1 MKKRTFRKGGIELRK
16 ALTWALVFLVASL
29 LFVGCAKKEKAAEEK
44 APIKIGAIVSLT
56 GPYSPLGTPEK
67 NTLEMEVEKVNKAGG
82 VNGHKIELIIEDD
95 GTDEAKTVAAATK
108 LIEKDKVV
116 ALIGPTGTG
125 QTMAI
130 RKQVEDAKIPN
141 VSMAGGN
148 IITDQLSKWVF
159 VTPPSNRIV
168 VPFTLNYL
176 KEKGYT
182 KIGLIT
188 DSGGFGKDGK
198 AVIEEEVKNYG
209 MTIVAN
215 ETYNPTDVD
224 MKAQLTKIK
233 GTDAEVIVAWTA
245 GKGASIIAKNAKELG
260 IDLPLVFSHGVA
272 MEAFI
277 KGAGEAANGVI
288 FPIGGR
294 VLIPDSFT
302 EESELKKVTQEYVND
317 YTSKYGETQSTFG
330 GHAYD
335 AFHIIVN
342 ALEKLDL
349 EEYDLTSE
357 ADLAKLRSD
366 LRDAI
371 EKTTDFPGIA
381 GTFTYTPT
389 DHMGLS
395 EEDLTMIEVKD
406 GKWVEAK

>member
-1 MKKRTFRKGGIELRK
+1 MKRL
-16 ALTWALVFLVASL
+16 LTLLLVFSL
-29 LFVGCAKKEKAAEEK
+29 FISLGLAGCKKAVKEGAEEAVK
-44 APIKIGAIVSLT
+44 KTPIKIGAIVSET
-56 GPYSPLGTPEK
+56 GPYAGLGVPEK
-67 NTLEMEVEKVNKAGG
+67 NTLEMEVKKINEAGG
-82 VNGHKIELIIEDD
+82 INGHKVELIIEDD

-130 RKQVEDAKIPN
+130 RQQVEEAEIPN

-148 IITDQLSKWVF
+148 VITDQLSKWVF

-168 VPFTLNYL
+168 VPFTLQYL
-176 KEKGYT
+176 KDEGWT

-209 MTIVAN
+209 LEIVAN

-233 GTDAEVIVAWTA
+233 GTNAQVVLAWTA
-245 GKGASIIAKNAKELG
+245 GKGASIIAKNVKELG
-260 IDLPLVFSHGVA
+260 MEIPLVVSHGIG
-272 MEAFI
+272 MKAFI
-277 KGAGEAANGVI
+277 DGAGDAAEGVI

-294 VLIPDSFT
+294 VLVPDTFT

-317 YTSKYGETQSTFG
+317 YTSTYNDTQSTFG

-335 AFHIIVN
+335 AFHITVN
-342 ALEKLDL
+342 ALKALDLEKLDP
-349 EEYDLTSE
+349 ETN
-357 ADLAKLRSD
+357 LAELRKA

-381 GTFTYTPT
+381 GTFTYTPA

-395 EEDLTMIEVKD
+395 KDDLNMLVIRD
-406 GKWVEAK
+406 GKWELAE

>member
-1 MKKRTFRKGGIELRK
+1 MKKFLILLVVL
-16 ALTWALVFLVASL
+16 ALFLSL
-29 LFVGCAKKEKAAEEK
+29 GLAGCKKAAEEGAEEAEK
-44 APIKIGAIVSLT
+44 TPIKIGAIVSET
-56 GPYSPLGTPEK
+56 GPYAGLGVPEK
-67 NTLEMEVEKVNKAGG
+67 NTLEMEVKKINEAGG
-82 VNGHKIELIIEDD
+82 INGHKIELIIEDD
-95 GTDEAKTVAAATK
+95 ATDEAKTVAAATK

-130 RKQVEDAKIPN
+130 RQQVEEAEIPN

-148 IITDQLSKWVF
+148 VITDQLSQWVF

-168 VPFTLNYL
+168 VPFALEYL
-176 KEKGYT
+176 KNKGWT
-182 KIGLIT
+182 KVGLIT

-198 AVIEEEVKNYG
+198 AVIEEEADNYG
-209 MTIVAN
+209 IEIVAN

-233 GTDAEVIVAWTA
+233 GTDAQVVLAWTA
-245 GKGASIIAKNAKELG
+245 GKGASIIAKNVKELG
-260 IDLPLVFSHGVA
+260 MEIPLVVSHGIG
-272 MEAFI
+272 MKAFI
-277 KGAGEAANGVI
+277 DGAGDAAEGVI

-294 VLIPDSFT
+294 VLVPESFT
-302 EESELKKVTQEYVND
+302 EESELKKVTQEYANN
-317 YTSKYGETQSTFG
+317 YTSTYNEPPSTFG

-342 ALEKLDL
+342 ALKTLDL
-349 EEYDLTSE
+349 ETLDPETN
-357 ADLAKLRSD
+357 LAELRKA

-371 EKTTDFPGIA
+371 EKTTDFAGIA
-381 GTFTYTPT
+381 GTFTYTPA

-395 EEDLTMIEVKD
+395 KDDLNMLVIKD
-406 GKWVEAK
+406 GKWELAE